1 MYRAMQKQRGMAEA
15 AVTEAVI
22 KFERDFMGRGPSEAR
37 TYIIDDLVIVRLKGV
52 ITRAERHLVSV
63 DPTGRGR
70 ELIKQSRME
79 ILEKARPLLGEV
91 VEKELGLRVVSMHA
105 DLSVRTGERVI
116 IFTLDSKWCEATAE
130 NGK

>member
-1 MYRAMQKQRGMAEA
+1 MYRAMQKQRGMVEA
-15 AVTEAVI
+15 AVTEALI

-79 ILEKARPLLGEV
+79 LIEKARPLLCEV
-91 VEKELGLRVVSMHA
+91 VEKEVGLRVVSMHS

-130 NGK
+130 S